1 MPDERKDD
9 SMTEETAAA
18 RDLSATER
26 GRQFV
31 EAKRDALANLVAAAP
46 GAWMGIP
53 GWAKWFRRAYQV
65 LGRDL
70 SEPARRRP

>member
-1 MPDERKDD
+1 
-9 SMTEETAAA
+9 MTELTPTELTPTE
-18 RDLSATER
+18 LTATER

-31 EAKRDALANLVAAAP
+31 AAKRDAVANRVAAAP

-70 SEPARRRP
+70 SETARRRP